1 MAELGQLVTNSIG
14 AVAALGIL
22 VWYMTKRDKIIQDSM
37 DKFTDKLDKL
47 ANAVI
52 QMAGEI
58 AHVRHK
64 SLDDANK

>member
-1 MAELGQLVTNSIG
+1 MTELAQLVTNSIG
-14 AVAALGIL
+14 AIAALGIL

-58 AHVRHK
+58 ANVRPK
-64 SLDDANK
+64 KKNE